1 MSQFTI
7 YLEVS
12 GEILWEGSAP
22 DGMEAVQAATTGHAV
37 IIGNGYDGRDYYIDL
52 TDPLNPTPTPRPTLA
67 TPPDKTTALADGVD
81 LVSFTGLP
89 NPTDYEI
96 AGPATATGTTTTGAL
111 QFTFDF
117 PGDYVV
123 TIKAF
128 PYLDQVFTVTAT

>member
-1 MSQFTI
+1 MSKFSVYDTT
-7 YLEVS
+7 S
-12 GEILWEGSAP
+12 GKVLWVGEAP
-22 DGMEAVQAATTGHAV
+22 DAEISKQAVPGVHGAIAQS
-37 IIGNGYDGRDYYIDL
+37 YDSETVYIDL
-52 TDPLNPTPTPRPTLA
+52 ADPQNPLPLPRPSLA

-96 AGPATATGTTTTGAL
+96 TGPAAATGTTTTGAL

-117 PGDYVV
+117 PGDYTV